1 MLTEAAVGFC
11 LVYNVCSCRTA
22 DVYLQMQRSG
32 SCQTRSG
39 HLTSPAR
46 GEGLVP
52 VIGTPD
58 TEHEPSPGH
67 AAAGAP
73 LTCLPTHVW
82 LLAVFRMLGD
92 SSAVS
97 SQRALI

>member
-1 MLTEAAVGFC
+1 M
-11 LVYNVCSCRTA
+11 
-22 DVYLQMQRSG
+22 YLQMQRSE
-32 SCQTRSG
+32 SRQTRSG

-52 VIGTPD
+52 VISTPD
-58 TEHEPSPGH
+58 TEHEPSLGH

-73 LTCLPTHVW
+73 LTCLPTHAW

-92 SSAVS
+92 SSPVS